1 MTEQEQKQKNLE
13 NNLGIMAYMLNE
25 LARMYREGVAPE
37 KAWAEI
43 HKVDDF
49 LADRLA
55 GAIMMLYGEDYLK
68 KRLEQHK
75 EEIVR
80 LSERAKYMHQ
90 EGFSPKETRNEIH
103 SMNPEAAETLAMLID
118 HTKGGVK
125 H

>member
-25 LARMYREGVAPE
+25 LARMHREGVAPE
-37 KAWAEI
+37 KAWEEI
-43 HKVDDF
+43 HKIDDF

-75 EEIVR
+75 DEITR
-80 LSERAKYMHQ
+80 LSERAKYMYQ
-90 EGFSPKETRNEIH
+90 EGFSPEEAWNEMH
-103 SMNPEAAETLAMLID
+103 SMNPEAAETLAMLIN

-125 H
+125 Q